1 MIAKWIPIFIFSILF
16 CFAQQG
22 ISQNIFFKITVAQEG
37 IYKIS
42 ENQAK
47 QLGAASLNE
56 VALYGPSGMLPQKL
70 DSSHLELQEIP
81 GLESNGNLLFYL
93 PSPHNYYT
101 TESGTVNY
109 EHNLFSDS
117 ISFLIGIKNNA
128 SRIPAVK
135 ATTGSSSTQA
145 SDLYQWYWL
154 KENENNVLNSGRAW
168 YSRAL
173 APGVTRGYPLA
184 LQSTSN
190 VPWKLVGRVMVQSL
204 QESVITLAF
213 DDLKI
218 ADVKLT
224 SITDDLYGIKGK
236 EAEVFLNFHPPTNAV
251 ARFRMSFQSSD
262 PNSSAYFEYIGVG
275 VPSSGS
281 NIAPGIYT
289 SAGSEVTLQPDSNF
303 SAWQIDDAYQ
313 PVSLDFST
321 GNKVSGRKFI
331 VFDEKSVPDIPNVE
345 ETKLILRESSSWP
358 DLLIIAPKSLSAAA
372 MKLSQHKLGMG
383 VHAEVAYVD
392 DIYDSFGYG
401 NPDVSAIRNFLA
413 WQYHTGSKLKN
424 VLLLGKGT
432 FNYRKIDGGRPNL
445 VPTYTSR
452 NSLDPLR
459 SFSSDDYYGLLDY
472 GQGSWEETRG
482 GDELMKI
489 GVGRLPV
496 ITIKEASIVV
506 DKIIQYETSPKQ
518 GDWKQKV
525 SFLAD
530 DGDNN
535 IHLKESEA
543 HASYLNQNHQEI
555 KIEKLY
561 LDRFEQETSNG
572 LQTSGPAKSALEKTL
587 EEGTL
592 LLNYIGHGNGTTLA
606 AEEIFKVED
615 IQNWADQDQLALWIT
630 ATCEFGRHDSPFS
643 RSAAEELLIA
653 ENKGAIALL
662 TTGRPVFSS
671 VNFALNEAFFQEV
684 LRKKNEMPLDLG
696 AIFMR
701 TKNKSL
707 NGALNRNFS
716 LLGDPSM
723 RLAAPYY
730 EVKFKT
736 LTAANSIHDLDTLA
750 PLQKVAYEAEVV
762 NPSTGAIVPN
772 FDGNY
777 RLVLHDKP
785 SVTQTLGDE
794 SNATEYMEEKTVLFR
809 GEGKVDA
816 GKIKGSFM
824 LPKNGD
830 TEVRKG
836 KIRVYAVA
844 ENNDWEASGTNVK
857 TIGGEVEDSLVDH
870 QGPEIVVK
878 PGGKAEGPF
887 QFSSSSIQLAVH
899 IFDESGINISSD
911 IPDKT
916 LSIQINTNSPVM
928 VNELFVSENNSYVL
942 GNMIFTANGLIEGK
956 NSIIIRAWDNLG
968 NGSVYEQEIEVKG
981 SDRVQILSHKVYPNP
996 ASTEANFELHHNQT
1010 GKNLILTLTVYE
1022 TSGRILF
1029 TRRNRL
1035 VKADAHIG
1043 GLGWFFLRSQTKYPA
1058 KGTYIYKL
1066 TLQPEGG
1073 NSVAFASGLIVIK

>member
-1 MIAKWIPIFIFSILF
+1 MNPKWIPLFIFPLLL
-16 CFAQQG
+16 CFGKQAS
-22 ISQNIFFKITVAQEG
+22 SQNTFFKITVAQEG

-42 ENQAK
+42 ESQAK

-56 VALYGPSGMLPQKL
+56 VALYGIPGMLPQKL

-81 GLESNGNLLFYL
+81 GLESNGSLLFYL

-101 TESGTVNY
+101 TESGTINY
-109 EHNLFSDS
+109 EHNLFTDS
-117 ISFLIGIKNNA
+117 ISFLIGIKINGL
-128 SRIPAVK
+128 RISTGK
-135 ATTGSSSTQA
+135 ATAGPTQS

-154 KENENNVLNSGRAW
+154 KENENNILNSGRSW

-184 LQSTSN
+184 LQSKNTA
-190 VPWKLVGRVMVQSL
+190 PWKLVGTVMAQSL
-204 QESVITLAF
+204 QESVVTLAF

-218 ADVKLT
+218 ADVTLAA
-224 SITDDLYGIKGK
+224 ITNDIYGIKGR
-236 EAEVFLNFHPPTNAV
+236 EAEVSINFHPPANGV

-262 PNSSAYFEYIGVG
+262 VNSSAYFEHIGIG

-289 SAGSEVTLQPDSNF
+289 SAEPEVTLQPESNL
-303 SAWQIDDAYQ
+303 SAWQIDDVYE
-313 PVSLDFST
+313 PISLDFST
-321 GNKVSGRKFI
+321 GSKVTGRKFV
-331 VFDEKSVPDIPNVE
+331 VFDENSVPDIPNPQ
-345 ETKLILRESSSWP
+345 ETRLILRESSSWP
-358 DLLIIAPKSLSAAA
+358 DLLIIAPRSLSAAA

-383 VHAEVAYVD
+383 VHAEVAYVA

-401 NPDVSAIRNFLA
+401 NPDVSAIRNFIA
-413 WQYHTGSKLKN
+413 WHYHGGNKLKN

-432 FNYRKIDGGRPNL
+432 FNYRKVDGGRPNL

-472 GQGSWEETRG
+472 GQGSWEESRA
-482 GDELMKI
+482 GDEQMKI
-489 GVGRLPV
+489 GVGRLP
-496 ITIKEASIVV
+496 IINTKEASIVV
-506 DKIIQYETSPKQ
+506 DKIIHYETSAKK

-543 HASYLNQNHQEI
+543 HATYLNRNHQEI

-572 LQTSGPAKSALEKTL
+572 LQTSTQAKSALEKTL
-587 EEGTL
+587 AEGTL
-592 LLNYIGHGNGTTLA
+592 LLNYVGHGNGTTLA
-606 AEEIFKVED
+606 AEEIFKVGD

-630 ATCEFGRHDSPFS
+630 ATCEFGRHDSPFI

-684 LRKKNEMPLDLG
+684 FRTENEMQLDLG
-696 AIFMR
+696 SIFR
-701 TKNKSL
+701 HTKNKSL

-723 RLAAPYY
+723 RLSAPYY
-730 EVKFKT
+730 EVKLKT
-736 LTAANSIHDLDTLA
+736 LTSANSNSDLDTLA
-750 PLQKVAYEAEVV
+750 PLQKVEYEAEVV
-762 NPSTGAIVPN
+762 NPSTGVIVPN
-772 FDGNY
+772 FNGKY
-777 RLVLHDKP
+777 SLELLDKP

-794 SNATEYMEEKTVLFR
+794 SNAIVYMEEQVLLFK
-809 GEGKVDA
+809 GEGKVES

-824 LPKNGD
+824 LPKNSD
-830 TEVRKG
+830 PEVRNG
-836 KIRVYAVA
+836 KIRLYAVA

-857 TIGGEVEDSLVDH
+857 TIGGEIVDSLVDNE
-870 QGPEIVVK
+870 GPKIVVK
-878 PGGKAEGPF
+878 LGGKTEGPF
-887 QFSSSSIQLAVH
+887 LFPSSSLRIEAHFL
-899 IFDESGINISSD
+899 DESGINISAN
-911 IPDKT
+911 IPDKN
-916 LSIQINTNSPVM
+916 LSIQINDNSPVI
-928 VNELFVSENNSYVL
+928 VNELFVSENSSYVS
-942 GNMIFTANGLIEGK
+942 GNLTFTTKELIEGK
-956 NSIIIRAWDNLG
+956 NSIIIKVWDNLG
-968 NGSVYEQEIEVKG
+968 NGSVYQQEIEVIG
-981 SDRVQILSHKVYPNP
+981 SNRAQILSHKVYPNP

-1029 TRRNRL
+1029 TRRDRL

-1043 GLGWFFLRSQTKYPA
+1043 DLTWFFLQSQTKYPA

-1066 TLQPEGG
+1066 TLQPEDE
-1073 NSVAFASGLIVIK
+1073 NSVAFASGKIVIK

>member
-1 MIAKWIPIFIFSILF
+1 MNAKWISTFIFSILF

-22 ISQNIFFKITVAQEG
+22 ISQNIFFKFTIAAEG

-47 QLGAASLNE
+47 QLGATNLNE
-56 VALYGPSGMLPQKL
+56 VVLYGPSGMLPQKL

-81 GLESNGNLLFYL
+81 GLESNGNLYFYL
-93 PSPHNYYT
+93 PSPHHYYP

-128 SRIPAVK
+128 SRISTVK
-135 ATTGSSSTQA
+135 ATTGSTQA

-154 KENENNVLNSGRAW
+154 KENENNILNSGRTW
-168 YSRAL
+168 YSRSL
-173 APGVTRGYPLA
+173 APSVTRGYPLA
-184 LQSTSN
+184 LQSTSDA
-190 VPWKLVGRVMVQSL
+190 PWKLVGRVMTQSL
-204 QESVITLAF
+204 EESIITLAF

-218 ADVKLT
+218 ADVALAP
-224 SITDDLYGIKGK
+224 IANDLYGKKGQ
-236 EAEVFLNFHPPTNAV
+236 EAEVAINFHPPANSV

-262 PNSSAYFEYIGVG
+262 PNSSAYFEHIGVG
-275 VPSSGS
+275 VPGSGS
-281 NIAPGIYT
+281 NITPGIYT
-289 SAGSEVTLQPDSNF
+289 SSGPEVTLLPEPGF
-303 SAWQIDDAYQ
+303 STWQIDDVYQ

-321 GNKVSGRKFI
+321 GNKVGGRKFI
-331 VFDEKSVPDIPNVE
+331 VFDENSVPDIPNVE
-345 ETKLILRESSSWP
+345 ETKLILRESPSWP
-358 DLLIIAPKSLSAAA
+358 DLLIIAPKSLSTAA

-383 VHAEVAYVD
+383 VHAEVADVD

-413 WQYHTGSKLKN
+413 WHYHTGGKLKN

-432 FNYRKIDGGRPNL
+432 FNYREVDGGRPNL

-459 SFSSDDYYGLLDY
+459 SFSSDDYYGLLDF
-472 GQGSWEETRG
+472 GQGSWAESRA

-496 ITIKEASIVV
+496 INIKEASIVV

-543 HASYLNQNHQEI
+543 HASYLNRNHQGI

-572 LQTSGPAKSALEKTL
+572 FQASPQAKSALEKTL
-587 EEGTL
+587 EKGTL

-606 AEEIFKVED
+606 AEEIFTVAA
-615 IQNWADQDQLALWIT
+615 IQNWTDQGQLALWIT

-671 VNFALNEAFFQEV
+671 VNFSLNEAFFQEV
-684 LRKKNEMPLDLG
+684 FRTENKMPLDLG
-696 AIFMR
+696 TIFKN

-730 EVKFKT
+730 EVK
-736 LTAANSIHDLDTLA
+736 LTALKSANSNNVLDTLS

-762 NPSTGAIVPN
+762 NPSTGSIVSN

-809 GEGKVDA
+809 GEGKVAA

-824 LPKNGD
+824 FPKNSA

-836 KIRVYAVA
+836 RMLIYAIA
-844 ENNDWEASGTNVK
+844 ENKNWEASGTNIP
-857 TIGGEVEDSLVDH
+857 TIRGAAADTLVDH

-887 QFSSSSIQLAVH
+887 QFSSSSIQLEVH

-911 IPDKT
+911 IPDKA
-916 LSIQINTNSPVM
+916 LSIQINNNSPVM
-928 VNELFVSENNSYVL
+928 VNELFVSENNSYVSGSL
-942 GNMIFTANGLIEGK
+942 VFTTNGLIEGE

-968 NGSVYEQEIEVKG
+968 NGSVYEQEIKVKG

-1010 GKNLILTLTVYE
+1010 GKNLILTLTIYE
-1022 TSGRILF
+1022 ASGRILF
-1029 TRRNRL
+1029 TRRDRL

-1043 GLGWFFLRSQTKYPA
+1043 DLGWFFLRSQTKYPA

-1066 TLQPEGG
+1066 TLQPEDE